1 VSASSARRLG
11 VEEEL
16 LLVDDDGAPVAAAP
30 ALLARCAS
38 SSSDGRGG
46 KAGDGPQL
54 TAEFYQS
61 QVEIVTSPARE
72 VASLARQ
79 LERGRSAVGEAARTL
94 GCAPVAVPGS
104 VVLADAG
111 PTTPG
116 ERFDLIGTHYAHV
129 AASSLI
135 CALQVHVEIESR
147 QEGVAVLDR
156 VRPWLPTLLALS
168 ANSPFWQ
175 GTDTGFASWRSQ
187 VWRLW
192 PSAGPLEVL
201 GDVTAYDAL
210 VARMVS
216 SGSALDVALLNLD
229 VRLSARHPTVE
240 FRVADVC
247 TDLRDAMVVAA
258 LARALTETAARE
270 ASAGVG
276 PADWRVDQLRV
287 AAWRAARFGLT
298 AELSHPV
305 TGETAQAGDVIDAL
319 LAHAG
324 DALADADDLE
334 AVQDGLRRML
344 HEGGGATRQRQV
356 HAESGDLASVVDDLR
371 RRTLPDP
378 GTKDLHPVAYG
389 AEAGLSRRSGA

>member
-1 VSASSARRLG
+1 MSVLVTRRLG

-16 LLVDDDGAPVAAAP
+16 LLVDGDGAPVAAAP
-30 ALLARCAS
+30 ELLARCAS
-38 SSSDGRGG
+38 SSDGRGG
-46 KAGDGPQL
+46 QAGDGPQL

-61 QVEIVTSPARE
+61 QVEIVTSPARDIT
-72 VASLARQ
+72 SLVRQ
-79 LERGRSAVGEAARTL
+79 LERGRSVVGEASRTL

-104 VVLADAG
+104 VVRADAG

-201 GDVTAYDAL
+201 GDVAAYDAL

-298 AELSHPV
+298 GELSHPV
-305 TGETAQAGDVIDAL
+305 TGETARAGDAIDAL

-324 DALADADDLE
+324 DALADAGDLE

-344 HEGGGATRQRQV
+344 HQGGWAARQRRV
-356 HAESGDLASVVDDLR
+356 HAASGDLASVVDDLR
-371 RRTLPDP
+371 RRTLSDP
-378 GTKDLHPVAYG
+378 EMTAQHPAAFD
-389 AEAGLSRRSGA
+389 AEAGLTRRSGA